1 MNQQALLLF
10 SDGLGHD
17 NDWGNS
23 NFVVFPFHT
32 LRGIK
37 SKGKNSLELYF
48 NDKATLSSP
57 ATVTL
62 SIENGKHNDVTNA
75 IFKSVLDD
83 RTAITTV
90 ADVGSSIYAHKD
102 IYGVTVKNSTPVLY
116 YEKITNS
123 TQVKIININTKTE
136 KLTSMTL
143 ANIHTDTATV
153 SVFLANSV
161 DNWYIIKDVVIPT
174 GSTLKLESDE
184 LDYDADVFN
193 LYVKLAGSTP
203 VDVIIR

>member
-62 SIENGKHNDVTNA
+62 SIENGKHSDVTNA
-75 IFKSVLDD
+75 IFKSVLDAT
-83 RTAITTV
+83 TAITTV
-90 ADVGSSIYAHKD
+90 ADVGSSTYAHKY

-123 TQVKIININTKTE
+123 TQVKIIDINTKTE

-143 ANIHTDTATV
+143 ANIHSSAATATV
-153 SVFLANSV
+153 FLSNTT

>member
-62 SIENGKHNDVTNA
+62 SIENGKHNEVTNA

-90 ADVGSSIYAHKD
+90 ADVGSSTYAHRD

-123 TQVKIININTKTE
+123 TQVKIIDINTKTE

-143 ANIHTDTATV
+143 ANIHSSAATV
-153 SVFLANSV
+153 QVFLANSV

>member
-23 NFVVFPFHT
+23 NFVVFPFHA

-62 SIENGKHNDVTNA
+62 SIENGKHSDVTNA
-75 IFKSVLDD
+75 IFKSVLDAT
-83 RTAITTV
+83 TAITTV
-90 ADVGSSIYAHKD
+90 ADVGNWVFAHRY

-123 TQVKIININTKTE
+123 TQVKIIDIDTKTE

-143 ANIHTDTATV
+143 ANIHSSAATV
-153 SVFLANSV
+153 TVFLSNTT
-161 DNWYIIKDVVIPT
+161 DNWYIIKDTVIPVGT
-174 GSTLKLESDE
+174 TLKLESDE

-193 LYVKLAGSTP
+193 LYVKLGGLTP

>member
-23 NFVVFPFHT
+23 SFVVFPFHT
-32 LRGIK
+32 LRGVK
-37 SKGKNSLELYF
+37 SKGKNYLELYF

-75 IFKSVLDD
+75 IFKSVLDAT
-83 RTAITTV
+83 TAITTV
-90 ADVGSSIYAHKD
+90 ADVGNWTFAHKD

-123 TQVKIININTKTE
+123 TQVKVININTKTE

-143 ANIHTDTATV
+143 ANIHSSAATV
-153 SVFLANSV
+153 SVFLSNTT

>member
-62 SIENGKHNDVTNA
+62 SIENGKHSDVTNA
-75 IFKSVLDD
+75 IFKSVLDAT
-83 RTAITTV
+83 TAITTV
-90 ADVGSSIYAHKD
+90 ADVGNWVFAH
-102 IYGVTVKNSTPVLY
+102 
-116 YEKITNS
+116 
-123 TQVKIININTKTE
+123 
-136 KLTSMTL
+136 
-143 ANIHTDTATV
+143 
-153 SVFLANSV
+153 
-161 DNWYIIKDVVIPT
+161 
-174 GSTLKLESDE
+174 
-184 LDYDADVFN
+184 
-193 LYVKLAGSTP
+193 
-203 VDVIIR
+203 

>member
-62 SIENGKHNDVTNA
+62 SIENGKHSDVTNA
-75 IFKSVLDD
+75 IFKSVLDAT
-83 RTAITTV
+83 TAITTV
-90 ADVGSSIYAHKD
+90 ADVGNWVFAHRY

-123 TQVKIININTKTE
+123 TQVKIIDINTKTE

-143 ANIHTDTATV
+143 ANIHSSAATATV
-153 SVFLANSV
+153 FLSNTT

>member
-23 NFVVFPFHT
+23 NFVVFPFHA

-62 SIENGKHNDVTNA
+62 SIENGKHSDVTNA
-75 IFKSVLDD
+75 IFKSVLDAT
-83 RTAITTV
+83 TAITTV
-90 ADVGSSIYAHKD
+90 ADVGNWVFAHRY

-123 TQVKIININTKTE
+123 TQVKIIDIDTKTE

-143 ANIHTDTATV
+143 ANIHSSAATV
-153 SVFLANSV
+153 TVFLSNAT
-161 DNWYIIKDVVIPT
+161 DNWYIIKDTIIPT
-174 GSTLKLESDE
+174 GTTLKLESDE

-193 LYVKLAGSTP
+193 LYVKLGGSTP